1 MLDQVAHFELSN
13 EISLDWCDVVR
24 DGWAARRSLRE
35 EVFVGTSGDALATS
49 KFERRGA
56 SGEQGGQGRTG
67 GGGGGTGAT
76 ASREGSAVGMREA
89 VQSRW
94 VKAHL

>member
-1 MLDQVAHFELSN
+1 MLDRVAHFELSN
-13 EISLDWCDVVR
+13 GIRMIWCDVVR

-67 GGGGGTGAT
+67 VGGGERAPQRPGKGVLLG
-76 ASREGSAVGMREA
+76 
-89 VQSRW
+89 
-94 VKAHL
+94 